1 MRLESDGDR
10 DLISFSHCDF
20 ASFFLLLL
28 YLHARVCSKDQSPM
42 TGTCLEFQIDCQ
54 WLCSTSFKLK
64 PRGETTWWSQ
74 MFSKQTRCTQR
85 GMLKQHSLFFRPDDN
100 KNHWLTS
107 LDLTITQRALRMV
120 RLQKK
125 HISRTMTVSSSE
137 SDVVERKK
145 AIWNNRCMYIHIFRC
160 ALMQQLASLHSATNG
175 CVYLFRKKNCWLVL
189 RWLKASLAECCRIPK
204 VSIGIV
210 DTQVYY
216 CSRSFKY
223 ICTRR
228 SKFQPDA
235 VVGPYS
241 AWRIKLFL

>member
-1 MRLESDGDR
+1 MKSNVRQTNKMHTARNVETT
-10 DLISFSHCDF
+10 F
-20 ASFFLLLL
+20 SFFPSWRQQKPLVDLPWPHD
-28 YLHARVCSKDQSPM
+28 HA
-42 TGTCLEFQIDCQ
+42 
-54 WLCSTSFKLK
+54 
-64 PRGETTWWSQ
+64 
-74 MFSKQTRCTQR
+74 TRPAD
-85 GMLKQHSLFFRPDDN
+85 GSV
-100 KNHWLTS
+100 
-107 LDLTITQRALRMV
+107 A
-120 RLQKK
+120 KK